1 MQQRLDRLSEK
12 DKNGRAASRTGVAE
26 AALSALSGCRKFVDC
41 HISGIDHTLR
51 RCAGRGG
58 RQGIPSL
65 SAPEARLPKSAQSW
79 SSLFSMPL
87 TVSHRGFDD
96 RETGE
101 LCFVLSRLTLA
112 LRSVLLNPHPRLPA
126 TTSGYSIWLPPA
138 EQTMPARMW

>member
-12 DKNGRAASRTGVAE
+12 DKNGRRLRARESRRQLFRRSQVVE
-26 AALSALSGCRKFVDC
+26 NLSIATYLESIIPLGGAPVGEDARGYR
-41 HISGIDHTLR
+41 HYRSLR
-51 RCAGRGG
+51 
-58 RQGIPSL
+58 
-65 SAPEARLPKSAQSW
+65 ARLPKPAQSW

-112 LRSVLLNPHPRLPA
+112 LRSVLLD
-126 TTSGYSIWLPPA
+126 
-138 EQTMPARMW
+138 